1 MFSIERWHEIF
12 EGLTKN
18 KLRSILTGVSVAAG
32 IFILVILL
40 GAGNG
45 IQNGIQ
51 KQFEQDAANRIS
63 IWPGV
68 TQKEHNGHGVGRFI
82 QLRNSDYELAN
93 NLLGDYIEYKSA
105 IYSVWSGNLV
115 YKKETGTYRVEGV
128 HPDYQFIENASVVKG
143 RFINQYD
150 IANYEKNVIIG
161 QKVANDLF
169 KNGEE
174 PLGAELNV
182 SGMIYKVVGVYT
194 DPGGERE
201 ESRVF
206 IPITTAQRAYS
217 AADRIR
223 SMAFTLKKSDNFDV
237 AVEESLEFTQKLE
250 QLLKTRHNIAPD
262 DQGALYINNSLEE
275 AKNVYMITGGV
286 QGFFWFVGICTIIA
300 GVVGVGNIMLIIV
313 KERTRE
319 IGIRK
324 ALGASPFSI
333 ISMIL
338 QEAVF
343 ITVVSGF
350 SGLLFGLLVWEVV
363 GPFVEADFFTNPE
376 VDFNVAVSTL
386 VILIVAG
393 ALAGFF
399 PAYRAAKIRPI
410 VALRGE

>member
-12 EGLTKN
+12 EGLAKN

-68 TQKEHNGHGVGRFI
+68 TQKEYNGHGVGRFI

-182 SGMIYKVVGVYT
+182 SGVIYKVVGVYT

-217 AADRIR
+217 AGDRIR
-223 SMAFTLKKSDNFDV
+223 SMAFTLNKGVDFDQ
-237 AVEESLEFTQKLE
+237 AVEESLDFTQKLE
-250 QLLKTRHNIAPD
+250 NLLKTRHNIAPD
-262 DQGALYINNSLEE
+262 DQGALYVNNSLEE
-275 AKNVYMITGGV
+275 AKNVYIITGGV
-286 QGFFWFVGICTIIA
+286 QAFFWFVGICTIIA

-313 KERTRE
+313 KERTKE

-338 QEAVF
+338 QEAIF
-343 ITVVSGF
+343 ITLVSGF
-350 SGLLFGLLVWEVV
+350 SGLLVGLIFWELI
-363 GPFVEADFFTNPE
+363 GPSVEADFFTRPE
-376 VDFNVAVSTL
+376 VDFNVAVTTL
-386 VILIVAG
+386 IILIVAG
-393 ALAGFF
+393 AFAGFV

-410 VALRGE
+410 VALRGD

>member
-12 EGLTKN
+12 EGLAKN

-82 QLRNSDYELAN
+82 QLRNTDYELTN
-93 NLLGDYIEYKSA
+93 SLFGDYIEYKSA

-363 GPFVEADFFTNPE
+363 GPFVEADFFTRPE

>member
-12 EGLTKN
+12 EGLAKN
-18 KLRSILTGVSVAAG
+18 KLRSVLTGVSVAAG

-63 IWPGV
+63 IWPGI
-68 TQKEHNGHGVGRFI
+68 TQKEHNGLGIGRMI
-82 QLRNSDYELAN
+82 QLRNTDYELATS
-93 NLLGDYIEYKSA
+93 LLEDYIEYKSA

-128 HPDYQFIENASVVKG
+128 HPDYQFIENASIVKG

-169 KNGEE
+169 KDGDE

-182 SGMIYKVVGVYT
+182 SGMIYKVVGIFT

-206 IPITTAQRAYS
+206 IPISTAQRAYS

-223 SMAFTLKKSDNFDV
+223 SMAFTLKKSDNFDK
-237 AVEESLEFTQKLE
+237 AVEDSQEFTQKLE
-250 QLLKTRHNIAPD
+250 QVLKTRHNIAPD
-262 DQGALYINNSLEE
+262 DQGALYLNNSLEE

-363 GPFVEADFFTNPE
+363 GPFVEADFFTRPE

-399 PAYRAAKIRPI
+399 PAYRAAKIKPI